1 MALVFAKDCA
11 NARCYSV
18 ISDGSTDSAVIE
30 QELVY
35 ALYLLKDGVPIV
47 KYLFNRKYQKWREFW
62 FKKLYYKSISKVRN
76 YHVFRTIAWF
86 KF

>member
-1 MALVFAKDCA
+1 MALVFAKDYA

-35 ALYLLKDGVPIV
+35 ALYLLKDGVLIV
-47 KYLFNRKYQKWREFW
+47 KYLFNRKYRKW
-62 FKKLYYKSISKVRN
+62 
-76 YHVFRTIAWF
+76 
-86 KF
+86 